1 MGKSLRWL
9 GCAQSLSIYL
19 GARFGLR
26 RTARRSIFSFSPPVI
41 CAVCSCNMRLSASFW
56 PTFITTPPP
65 PWELAVLHFHS
76 VRTQFSF
83 QAVLYCPSSIRRT
96 SGQVSRLIPFLII
109 NIVSAHLPH
118 CAHSYLCVDSLD
130 FTVLLPPHSMCSTI
144 TLLTPLG
151 TRSYLLL
158 YTILATPPLLLRFR
172 CILSFVCPLIPP
184 SSLIC

>member
-1 MGKSLRWL
+1 VIKLVGSYKEKARMGKSLRWL

-26 RTARRSIFSFSPPVI
+26 RTARRSNFSFSPPVI

-118 CAHSYLCVDSLD
+118 CAHSYLCVGLVG
-130 FTVLLPPHSMCSTI
+130 FYGLTSTPFYVFYHHPSQSIGYSFLFI
-144 TLLTPLG
+144 TLHNPCH
-151 TRSYLLL
+151 
-158 YTILATPPLLLRFR
+158 PPA
-172 CILSFVCPLIPP
+172 IT
-184 SSLIC
+184 